1 MPLSDR
7 LHLCA
12 PFDSL
17 RTGFDEDAHALVE
30 RERAAVDR
38 LLDGENSPRVYG
50 FTTLLGHLDDQDS
63 TVESQNRLLDAHL
76 AGIPFELP
84 AAWERLVLACKLA
97 QLSAGGSGV
106 HPSTYRRLGEILAS
120 DAEHDHVVSGAWT
133 SSYGSGDVVPGAWF
147 VDNLCRSHG
156 LTLSHPGDLITLI
169 NGNFISTAVALLVQ
183 SDFVRVARESI
194 QLLSSVD
201 DFLNSSQAGHSVQLS
216 VTMRDLQP
224 LQTSLEHTIGQLCVA
239 LDARLHTHS
248 CNPRFLVSESR
259 TEYLSQS
266 SFLDFTLTGALSV
279 ATQAAQ
285 QIAVYLKGS
294 IRLRES
300 LAPADEMAPIQP
312 TKVAQALIAGL
323 ANSDPSATAGFS
335 ISESN
340 GVEDVCDLGLAS
352 ALNLLRVTSGLKR
365 VLSIAQTE
373 AARMG
378 VRAEHNDL
386 PECCEKAIRDWGAEA
401 TLAALSQQ
409 LV

>member
-17 RTGFDEDAHALVE
+17 WVGPDEDSHALVE

-38 LLDGENSPRVYG
+38 LLDGENSPRIYG
-50 FTTLLGHLDDQDS
+50 FTTLLGHLDDQNS
-63 TVESQNRLLDAHL
+63 TAESQNRLLDAHL
-76 AGIPFELP
+76 VGIPFELP
-84 AAWERLVLACKLA
+84 VAWERLVLACKLT

-120 DAEHDHVVSGAWT
+120 GTEHDYVVSGAWT

-169 NGNFISTAVALLVQ
+169 NGNFISTAIALLVQ
-183 SDFVRVARESI
+183 SDFVRVARESM
-194 QLLSSVD
+194 QLLTSVG
-201 DFLNSSQAGHSVQLS
+201 DFLNSSQAGRSVQLS

-224 LQTSLEHTIGQLCVA
+224 LQTSLEHTIGQLCAA
-239 LDARLHTHS
+239 LDDRLHTHS

-259 TEYLSQS
+259 IEYLSQS

-300 LAPADEMAPIQP
+300 LAPADEMSPIQP

-323 ANSDPSATAGFS
+323 ANSDPSASAGFS

-365 VLSIAQTE
+365 VLSIAQSE

-378 VRAEHNDL
+378 VRADYVDL
-386 PECCEKAIRDWGAEA
+386 PECCEKAIRDWEVEA

>member
-12 PFDSL
+12 PFDAL
-17 RTGFDEDAHALVE
+17 PTGPDKVSHTLIEY
-30 RERAAVDR
+30 ERAAVDR
-38 LLDGENSPRVYG
+38 LLDGENGPRIYG

-63 TVESQNRLLDAHL
+63 TVESQNKLLDAHL
-76 AGIPFELP
+76 VGIPFELP
-84 AAWERLVLACKLA
+84 PAWARLVLACKLA

-106 HPSTYRRLGEILAS
+106 HPSTFRRLTEIFGS
-120 DAEHDHVVSGAWT
+120 GAEHDHPVSGAWT

-147 VDNLCRSHG
+147 VDNLCRFHG
-156 LTLSHPGDLITLI
+156 LTLSRPGDLITLI

-183 SDFVRVARESI
+183 SEFVRVAQESM
-194 QLLSSVD
+194 QLLNSVD
-201 DFLNSSQAGHSVQLS
+201 DFLASSQAGHSVQLS

-224 LQTSLEHTIGQLCVA
+224 LQASLEHAVEQLSAA
-239 LDARLHTHS
+239 LGNRLRTHS

-259 TEYLSQS
+259 TEYRSQS

-300 LAPADEMAPIQP
+300 LAAADEVAPIQP

-323 ANSDPSATAGFS
+323 ANSDPLAPAGFA
-335 ISESN
+335 IAESN
-340 GVEDVCDLGLAS
+340 GVEDVCDLSLTS
-352 ALNLLRVTSGLKR
+352 ALNLLRATTGLKR
-365 VLSIAQTE
+365 VLSIAHSE
-373 AARMG
+373 AVLMG
-378 VRAEHNDL
+378 VPAEHVDL
-386 PECCEKAIRDWGAEA
+386 PSCCEKAIRDWGTES
-401 TLAALSQQ
+401 TLSAFSRQ